1 MIEYV
6 RERVRDRKPLTPSN
20 DRKQET
26 LYHKDVQRVFS

>member
-6 RERVRDRKPLTPSN
+6 RESKRQEASYSVKLLKN
-20 DRKQET
+20 HET